1 MVEIIIF
8 IAGCIISLL
17 IAHLYYRRS
26 SITTPEWAKEIVK
39 HLPAQPPSEDELL
52 KLFQEHLDSGE
63 VEVNPL
69 LGRVACPQCG
79 ESVKNFKEDVF
90 GDDSVTI
97 VAVTCPSC
105 GWSEDVQA

>member
-1 MVEIIIF
+1 MVEIVIF
-8 IAGCIISLL
+8 IAGCIISWL
-17 IAHLYYRRS
+17 IAHLYFHRS
-26 SITTPEWAKEIVK
+26 STTIPEWAKEIVK
-39 HLPAQPPSEDELL
+39 RLPAQPPSEDELL

-105 GWSEDVQA
+105 GWSEDVQT